1 MDILDKLRFIAEHPS
16 PDIPAIA
23 KEAIDEIERLR
34 AVAGQARP
42 SDFNAV
48 KKEAKS

>member
-1 MDILDKLRFIAEHPS
+1 MSEDIAVRLRR
-16 PDIPAIA
+16 
-23 KEAIDEIERLR
+23 AIDAGDAGTLLPDALAEIERLR

-48 KKEAKS
+48 KKETKT